1 MQDKLEA
8 KVSGD
13 GGGGVPVAKKKETDR
28 REVLKGK
35 GQIQES
41 GRKLRHLL
49 EIGDEQATK
58 VRVEGDDRENRRR
71 INEEARRLDR
81 RQKLLFE
88 AESSARRNAAIAMK
102 WASLFEKEIPLD
114 LLHDMQAQQEA
125 CSKVISQKD
134 ELIKEFQLALR
145 GKDEE
150 YVKSLK
156 RWAEDIDGL
165 LASMTEQ
172 FREQQKQYELE
183 TQEIETVF
191 MQERKELIDANK
203 KEMELLMEKR
213 RNMEGTHM
221 EERQKRIEH
230 NQEQLQRNRLKD
242 SEAYTEKK
250 ITLETEIQKLE
261 QQLEVMRATYQ
272 LNTEKLEYNFRVL
285 SERDIENSN
294 TINQQKRKLA
304 RLQDNL
310 SSLMQ
315 KYSKTDKQYKQ
326 QNVELSDEYR
336 RITEQ
341 FQDLQSKYK
350 HFQASDAKKF
360 DEVWAMKEGEVKQL
374 LALILQADKIIHEQQ
389 LGLYWYPPNEDVVNA
404 AFQEARIQ
412 AKSQGK
418 KRVVDDTQQ
427 DNVQAL
433 LTDISPEVKRM
444 FTLLCNEAGFLV
456 ENKVRKLVDTVPR
469 TEGDRMKIE
478 SVLKALSITSDADIQ
493 HMQKFFFND
502 DEQGDPELISAD
514 TACLAIKQFLKE
526 QTAHSGQQA
535 TAFPIQSPDEDGDE
549 KAHQQATNIWELCTT
564 IIAPK
569 TFRVWKAL
577 GNWPK
582 LSPHTPVDDATDQSV
597 VHRNIHDQIQRDS
610 EGTEPVDRGLGKFEL
625 AFVCGQ
631 CLRRFWLL
639 HNRRTYIESTQA
651 KFRSQNEELKLL
663 LNQYLGSKV
672 NQELYV
678 PPTATIARLG
688 Q

>member
-1 MQDKLEA
+1 METQEASVDSKDREERIRARRARIQDKLAAKESGEA
-8 KVSGD
+8 GPGINVQ
-13 GGGGVPVAKKKETDR
+13 KKKETDR

-35 GQIQES
+35 AQIQDS
-41 GRKLRHLL
+41 GRKLRQLL
-49 EIGDEQATK
+49 EIGDEEVTR
-58 VRVEGDDRENRRR
+58 VRVEGDDRENQRR

-114 LLHDMQAQQEA
+114 LLTDMQAQQEA

-145 GKDEE
+145 SKDEE

-165 LASMTEQ
+165 LQAMTEQ

-183 TQEIETVF
+183 TQEIEAVF
-191 MQERKELIDANK
+191 MQERKELIEANK
-203 KEMELLMEKR
+203 KEMEMLMEKR

-221 EERQKRIEH
+221 DERQIRIEH

-285 SERDIENSN
+285 SERDVENSN

-310 SSLMQ
+310 SSLMA

-326 QNVELSDEYR
+326 NNIELTDEYR

-341 FQDLQSKYK
+341 FQDLQGKYR
-350 HFQASDAKKF
+350 HFQMSDAKKF
-360 DEVWAMKEGEVKQL
+360 DEVWAMKEGQVKQM
-374 LALILQADKIIHEQQ
+374 LALVLQADKIIHEQQ
-389 LGLYWYPPNEDVVNA
+389 LGLYWYPPNEEAVNQ
-404 AFQEARIQ
+404 AFAEARVQ
-412 AKSQGK
+412 AKSFGK
-418 KRVVDDTQQ
+418 KRVVDTQQQ

-433 LTDISPEVKRM
+433 LNDVSPEVRRM
-444 FTLLCNEAGFLV
+444 FTLLCDESGFLV
-456 ENKVRKLVDTVPR
+456 ENKVRKLVETIPR

-478 SVLKALSITSDADIQ
+478 SILKALNISNDTDIER
-493 HMQKFFFND
+493 MQRFFFTE
-502 DEQGDPELISAD
+502 DEQGEPELISSD

-526 QTAHSGQQA
+526 HSANSGQPA
-535 TAFPIQSPDEDGDE
+535 TAF
-549 KAHQQATNIWELCTT
+549 ATQVMVPMPHDYASQPPLAPLCPCCLYPT
-564 IIAPK
+564 
-569 TFRVWKAL
+569 
-577 GNWPK
+577 
-582 LSPHTPVDDATDQSV
+582 HC
-597 VHRNIHDQIQRDS
+597 
-610 EGTEPVDRGLGKFEL
+610 RG
-625 AFVCGQ
+625 
-631 CLRRFWLL
+631 
-639 HNRRTYIESTQA
+639 
-651 KFRSQNEELKLL
+651 
-663 LNQYLGSKV
+663 
-672 NQELYV
+672 
-678 PPTATIARLG
+678 
-688 Q
+688 

>member
-1 MQDKLEA
+1 METTEASVDSKDREERIHARRARITDKLAAKESGEA
-8 KVSGD
+8 GASVNVG
-13 GGGGVPVAKKKETDR
+13 KKKETDR

-35 GQIQES
+35 SQIQES

-49 EIGDEQATK
+49 EFGDEEVTH
-58 VRVEGDDRENRRR
+58 VRVEGDDRENQRR
-71 INEEARRLDR
+71 INEESRRLDR

-114 LLHDMQAQQEA
+114 LLNDMQAQQEA

-145 GKDEE
+145 SKDEE

-156 RWAEDIDGL
+156 RWAEDIDSL
-165 LASMTEQ
+165 LSSMTEQ
-172 FREQQKQYELE
+172 FREQQTEYEIE
-183 TQEIETVF
+183 TQEIEAVF
-191 MQERKELIDANK
+191 MHERKELIDANK
-203 KEMELLMEKR
+203 KEMENLMEKR

-310 SSLMQ
+310 SSLMA
-315 KYSKTDKQYKQ
+315 KYTKTDKQYKQ
-326 QNVELSDEYR
+326 NNIELTDEYR

-341 FQDLQSKYK
+341 FQDLQGKYR
-350 HFQASDAKKF
+350 HFQMSDAKKF
-360 DEVWAMKEGEVKQL
+360 DEVWAMKEGQVKEL
-374 LALILQADKIIHEQQ
+374 LALVLQADKIIHEQQ
-389 LGLYWYPPNEDVVNA
+389 LGLYWYPPNEEAVNA

-412 AKSQGK
+412 AKSFGK
-418 KRVVDDTQQ
+418 KRVVDTQQQ

-433 LTDISPEVKRM
+433 LNDISPEVRRM
-444 FTLLCNEAGFLV
+444 LTLLCDESGFLV
-456 ENKVRKLVDTVPR
+456 ENKVRKMVDSIPR
-469 TEGDRMKIE
+469 TEGDRIRIE
-478 SVLKALSITSDADIQ
+478 SILKALSVSKDEDIEHLQ
-493 HMQKFFFND
+493 RYFYTD
-502 DEQGDPELISAD
+502 DEQGEPELISSD

-526 QTAHSGQQA
+526 QSAHSGPPA
-535 TAFPIQSPDEDGDE
+535 SAFPTQSPEDDGDDH
-549 KAHQQATNIWELCTT
+549 KHNQPANIWELCTG
-564 IIAPK
+564 IVAPK
-569 TFRVWKAL
+569 TYRVWGAL
-577 GNWPK
+577 ETSMIKYNAILK
-582 LSPHTPVDDATDQSV
+582 QRHNSIDDSS
-597 VHRNIHDQIQRDS
+597 RL
-610 EGTEPVDRGLGKFEL
+610 RG
-625 AFVCGQ
+625 
-631 CLRRFWLL
+631 
-639 HNRRTYIESTQA
+639 
-651 KFRSQNEELKLL
+651 QNDELKML

-678 PPTATIARLG
+678 PPTATISRLA

>member
-1 MQDKLEA
+1 MFEFFFAPILLLVVRRANTNISRISTNPNFNINAHERNTCPTPTAEPDAVCGNAAAGDMETYEASVDSKDREERIRARRARIQDKLAAKESGEA
-8 KVSGD
+8 GTGHGNVQ
-13 GGGGVPVAKKKETDR
+13 KKKETDR

-35 GQIQES
+35 AQIQES
-41 GRKLRHLL
+41 GRKLRQLL
-49 EIGDEQATK
+49 EVGDEDVTR

-114 LLHDMQAQQEA
+114 LLNDMQAQQEA

-145 GKDEE
+145 SKDEE

-165 LASMTEQ
+165 LQAMTEQ

-183 TQEIETVF
+183 TQEIEAVF
-191 MQERKELIDANK
+191 MQERKELIQANK
-203 KEMELLMEKR
+203 KEMEMLMEKR

-221 EERQKRIEH
+221 DERQIRIEH

-294 TINQQKRKLA
+294 TINQQKRKLS

-310 SSLMQ
+310 SSLMA
-315 KYSKTDKQYKQ
+315 KYTKTDKQYKQ
-326 QNVELSDEYR
+326 NNIELTDEYR

-341 FQDLQSKYK
+341 FQDLQGKYR
-350 HFQASDAKKF
+350 HFQMSDAKKF
-360 DEVWAMKEGEVKQL
+360 DEVWAMKEGQVKEL
-374 LALILQADKIIHEQQ
+374 LAHVLQADKIIHEQQ
-389 LGLYWYPPNEDVVNA
+389 LGLYWYPPNEEAVNQ
-404 AFQEARIQ
+404 AFGEARVQ
-412 AKSQGK
+412 AKSFGK
-418 KRVVDDTQQ
+418 KRVVDTQQQ

-433 LTDISPEVKRM
+433 LNDVSPEVRRM
-444 FTLLCNEAGFLV
+444 FTLLCDESGFLV
-456 ENKVRKLVDTVPR
+456 ENKVRKLVETIPR

-478 SVLKALSITSDADIQ
+478 SILKALNITNDLDIERLQ
-493 HMQKFFFND
+493 RFFFTE
-502 DEQGDPELISAD
+502 DEQGEPELISSD

-526 QTAHSGQQA
+526 HSANSSQPASAFA
-535 TAFPIQSPDEDGDE
+535 TQVKFL
-549 KAHQQATNIWELCTT
+549 H
-564 IIAPK
+564 
-569 TFRVWKAL
+569 L
-577 GNWPK
+577 G
-582 LSPHTPVDDATDQSV
+582 
-597 VHRNIHDQIQRDS
+597 
-610 EGTEPVDRGLGKFEL
+610 E
-625 AFVCGQ
+625 
-631 CLRRFWLL
+631 
-639 HNRRTYIESTQA
+639 
-651 KFRSQNEELKLL
+651 
-663 LNQYLGSKV
+663 
-672 NQELYV
+672 
-678 PPTATIARLG
+678 
-688 Q
+688 

>member
-1 MQDKLEA
+1 MESNEASVDSKDREQRILARRARIQEKLAAKESGEA
-8 KVSGD
+8 GTSVN
-13 GGGGVPVAKKKETDR
+13 VHKKKETDR
-28 REVLKGK
+28 RDVLKGK
-35 GQIQES
+35 QQIQES

-49 EIGDEQATK
+49 EIGDEHVTK
-58 VRVEGDDRENRRR
+58 VRVEGDNRENQRR

-114 LLHDMQAQQEA
+114 LLNDMQAQQEA
-125 CSKVISQKD
+125 CGKVINQKD

-145 GKDEE
+145 AKDEE

-156 RWAEDIDGL
+156 RWAEDIDAL
-165 LASMTEQ
+165 LSSMTEQ
-172 FREQQKQYELE
+172 FREQQTQYELE
-183 TQEIETVF
+183 TQEIEAVF
-191 MQERKELIDANK
+191 MHERKELIEANK
-203 KEMELLMEKR
+203 REMELLMEKR
-213 RNMEGTHM
+213 RNMEGAHM

-285 SERDIENSN
+285 SERDLENSN

-310 SSLMQ
+310 SSLMS

-326 QNVELSDEYR
+326 NNIELTEEYR

-341 FQDLQSKYK
+341 FQDLQGKFR
-350 HFQASDAKKF
+350 HFQMSDSKKF
-360 DEVWAMKEGEVKQL
+360 DEVWAMKEGQVKEML
-374 LALILQADKIIHEQQ
+374 GLILQADKIIHEQQ
-389 LGLYWYPPNEDVVNA
+389 LGLYWYPPNEEVVNA
-404 AFQEARIQ
+404 AFQEARVQ
-412 AKSQGK
+412 AKSFGK
-418 KRVVDDTQQ
+418 KRLVDNKQQ
-427 DNVQAL
+427 DNVEQML
-433 LTDISPEVKRM
+433 NDVSPEVKRM
-444 FTLLCNEAGFLV
+444 FTLLCDQAGFLV
-456 ENKVRKLVDTVPR
+456 ENKVRKLIDTIPR
-469 TEGDRMKIE
+469 TEGDRMKVE
-478 SVLKALSITSDADIQ
+478 SILKALSVTNEQDIEHLQ
-493 HMQKFFFND
+493 RFFFTD
-502 DEQGDPELISAD
+502 DDQGEPELISAD

-526 QTAHSGQQA
+526 QRANTGQA
-535 TAFPIQSPDEDGDE
+535 ASAFPRQSPEEDGE
-549 KAHQQATNIWELCTT
+549 EHAHNQATNIWELCTT

-569 TFRVWKAL
+569 TYRVWGAL
-577 GNWPK
+577 ETFMIKYNSILK
-582 LSPHTPVDDATDQSV
+582 ERSNSIDESARV
-597 VHRNIHDQIQRDS
+597 
-610 EGTEPVDRGLGKFEL
+610 
-625 AFVCGQ
+625 
-631 CLRRFWLL
+631 
-639 HNRRTYIESTQA
+639 RT
-651 KFRSQNEELKLL
+651 QNDELKML

-678 PPTATIARLG
+678 PPTATISRLA

>member
-1 MQDKLEA
+1 METKEASVDSKDRQERIMARRARIEDKLAA
-8 KVSGD
+8 KESGKA
-13 GGGGVPVAKKKETDR
+13 GTSVNVQKKKETDR

-35 GQIQES
+35 SQIQES
-41 GRKLRHLL
+41 GRKLRQLL
-49 EIGDEQATK
+49 EVGDEEITR
-58 VRVEGDDRENRRR
+58 VRVEGDYRENQRR

-114 LLHDMQAQQEA
+114 LLNDMQAQQEA

-134 ELIKEFQLALR
+134 ELIKEFHMALR
-145 GKDEE
+145 SKDEE

-156 RWAEDIDGL
+156 RWAEDIDTL

-183 TQEIETVF
+183 TQEIEAVF

-203 KEMELLMEKR
+203 DEMEKLMEKR
-213 RNMEGTHM
+213 RMMEDTHM
-221 EERQKRIEH
+221 QERQKRIEH

-250 ITLETEIQKLE
+250 IMLETEIQKLE

-310 SSLMQ
+310 SSLMA

-326 QNVELSDEYR
+326 NNIELTDEYR

-341 FQDLQSKYK
+341 FQDLQGKYR
-350 HFQASDAKKF
+350 HFQMSDAKKF
-360 DEVWAMKEGEVKQL
+360 DEVWAMKEGQVKQL
-374 LALILQADKIIHEQQ
+374 LALVLQADKIIHEQQ
-389 LGLYWYPPNEDVVNA
+389 LGLYWYPPNEEAVNA

-412 AKSQGK
+412 AKSFGK
-418 KRVVDDTQQ
+418 KRVVDTAQQ

-433 LTDISPEVKRM
+433 LSDVSPEVKTM
-444 FTLLCNEAGFLV
+444 FTLLCNESGFLV
-456 ENKVRKLVDTVPR
+456 ENKIRKLVDTIPR

-478 SVLKALSITSDADIQ
+478 SILKALSISNHQDIERLQ
-493 HMQKFFFND
+493 RFFFTD
-502 DEQGDPELISAD
+502 DEQGEPELISPD
-514 TACLAIKQFLKE
+514 TVSNFLAVPENSPHCIFHTNFLS
-526 QTAHSGQQA
+526 Q
-535 TAFPIQSPDEDGDE
+535 PV
-549 KAHQQATNIWELCTT
+549 KAKRAQ
-564 IIAPK
+564 K
-569 TFRVWKAL
+569 TF
-577 GNWPK
+577 
-582 LSPHTPVDDATDQSV
+582 
-597 VHRNIHDQIQRDS
+597 
-610 EGTEPVDRGLGKFEL
+610 
-625 AFVCGQ
+625 
-631 CLRRFWLL
+631 
-639 HNRRTYIESTQA
+639 
-651 KFRSQNEELKLL
+651 
-663 LNQYLGSKV
+663 
-672 NQELYV
+672 
-678 PPTATIARLG
+678 
-688 Q
+688 